1 MSLTAFLS
9 DHFLETVA
17 WESGGQGLETDSLV
31 FSSHAARV
39 RPGCFLGFLHV
50 HLSSA
55 SQHSPSQSSEGR
67 SDEKVGRKASCG

>member
-9 DHFLETVA
+9 GRFLEIVA

-31 FSSHAARV
+31 FSSRAARV
-39 RPGCFLGFLHV
+39 RPGCFLGFLHA

-55 SQHSPSQSSEGR
+55 SLHSPSQSSEGQ
-67 SDEKVGRKASCG
+67 SDERVGRKASCG